1 MTETL
6 PPVSPAQSTA
16 SRPGEPSPP
25 ELHGILRDLH
35 RPPLPGAIANVGA
48 FGWRA
53 LLKIKHVPEQLFDVL
68 ITPIMFTVMFTFLF
82 GGALAG
88 SPQEYLIFLLPGIL
102 AQTVVFTTIYTGVTL
117 NTDIG
122 KGIYDRFKSLPVWR
136 PSPLVGAMF
145 GDVIRYTGS
154 SCIVFA
160 IGFLLGYRAEAG
172 IGGIIAAVALL
183 NAFAFGIGWVFTTLG
198 LLLRTPGAVMTVSWL
213 FLMPITFA
221 SNIFVDPATM
231 PEALQA
237 FVAVNPVALLVTALR
252 ELLAGSATV
261 ISLVLALLAP
271 AAITAVFGPLTM
283 VLYRRQR

>member
-1 MTETL
+1 MTETIN
-6 PPVSPAQSTA
+6 TA
-16 SRPGEPSPP
+16 PQPMTDENVQAPELFAVMNQNSRP
-25 ELHGILRDLH
+25 R
-35 RPPLPGAIANVGA
+35 LPGPIANIRA

-154 SCIVFA
+154 STIVFI
-160 IGFLLGYRAEAG
+160 IGFMLGYRAVAG
-172 IGGIIAAVALL
+172 FTGVIAAIVLL
-183 NAFAFGIGWVFTTLG
+183 NLFAFGIGWVFTTLG
-198 LLLRTPGAVMTVSWL
+198 LLMRTPGAVMTVSWL

-231 PEALQA
+231 PELLQS
-237 FVAVNPVALLVTALR
+237 FVSVNPVAHLVTALR
-252 ELLAGSATV
+252 ELLAGTATLG
-261 ISLVLALLAP
+261 SLMLALTAP
-271 AAITAVFGPLTM
+271 ALLTAVFGPVTM
-283 VLYRRQR
+283 VLYGRQR